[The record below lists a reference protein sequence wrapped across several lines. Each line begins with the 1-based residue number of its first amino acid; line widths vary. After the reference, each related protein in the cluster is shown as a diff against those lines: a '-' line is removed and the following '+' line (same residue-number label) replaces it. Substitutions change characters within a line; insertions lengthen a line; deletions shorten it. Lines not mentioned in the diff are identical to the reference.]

1 MLMNSPRTNVAPLF
15 DRNIPRLLQ
24 PAMLQP
30 MQGGSSPRRQR
41 RKKWVSQ
48 FIAAS
53 QVAAEKADRLCGEVA
68 GSRQGAGVALQAPWL
83 TQTTVTFDRG

>member
-1 MLMNSPRTNVAPLF
+1 MCGPLVEFCGDCCAIALDAAIFLGEAHVDEFTTYKCCTSF

-24 PAMLQP
+24 PAMSQP

-53 QVAAEKADRLCGEVA
+53 QVAAE
-68 GSRQGAGVALQAPWL
+68 
-83 TQTTVTFDRG
+83 